1 MDIRIRSLT
10 HSNSEFFTDFNCIIK
25 LFSVFFLCISLSG
38 CVKMALRSAP
48 SFIPLLSQTF
58 FEECDPELSK
68 QSLPSSLKIMEG
80 LLKNDPENRQILIA
94 LCTGF
99 TGYAMLFVED
109 EDPDRA
115 SLFYLRARNY
125 GFKALGKKAPFS
137 NKSKLTKDVVQDR
150 IDSIGEG
157 ELEALF
163 WSTMAWNA
171 WINLNLDKPSVL
183 GQLSAAQACLKRVLE
198 IDPDYYYGTP
208 YILMGSTLA
217 AMPGLL
223 GGDAQQAKG
232 YFEKALQVS
241 DGKFFLAHY
250 YFARYYAVRVQ
261 DKQLFL
267 KLIDAVEHASPD
279 ELKDACLIN
288 AVMKEKSKRL
298 MKISDELFL

>member
-1 MDIRIRSLT
+1 MDIRKRDRT
-10 HSNSEFFTDFNCIIK
+10 HSNPDFVIDFNHMVK
-25 LFSVFFLCISLSG
+25 LFSMFFLCISLSA
-38 CVKMALRSAP
+38 CVKLALRSTP
-48 SFIPLLSQTF
+48 SFIPRLSQAF

-80 LLKNDPENRQILIA
+80 LLKNDPENRQILTA

-99 TGYAMLFVED
+99 AGYAMLFVED

-115 SLFYLRARNY
+115 SLLYLRARNY
-125 GFKALGKKAPFS
+125 GFNALGKKAPVS

-150 IDSIGEG
+150 INSIGKG
-157 ELEALF
+157 DLEALF

-171 WINLNLDKPSVL
+171 WINLNLDKPAAL

-198 IDPDYYYGTP
+198 INPDYYHGAP

-217 AMPGLL
+217 AMPGPL
-223 GGDAQQAKG
+223 GGDEQQAKR

-261 DKQLFL
+261 DKKLFL

-279 ELKDACLIN
+279 ELKDACLVN
-288 AVMKEKSKRL
+288 AVMKEKCERL
-298 MKISDELFL
+298 MEISDELFF